1 MRAKKEKN
9 SWLPILITANGVLS
23 FVIQPNAVSANETSL
38 YMGNQIQV
46 CTNPNIALS
55 QFRLQKTYTCNQ
67 YQPDIVNQKNDEL
80 DPQRY
85 FREILPKEKKIP
97 KKILLKKTKVLGHS
111 VGPIDQFN
119 LKSRLKNA
127 SILDV
132 VTEEIDLVKTIKY
145 TELFWNYNCINTE
158 AKKRRDS
165 ESQFGE
171 LESINALQLCQNP
184 VNRFIHEDSQ
194 PNKNNQIIVSYSP
207 NSFPYLLSQTTESP
221 PQTPTESPVQN
232 EENPNPTSDNSQIE
246 NSQTVD
252 PPPVEGEAAN
262 IDSNPSPAEIEKN
275 LNTTKSKRTKKIEKL
290 LKVLKLNQQQQSVNS
305 SSDKD
310 VKNSVDTDDR
320 DAELGVV
327 RVLERPLEQLPIP
340 EEPVA
345 KFKPVG
351 SLLARF
357 GYFQTS
363 NIFSAEVDP
372 QSDGLFYSGLTL
384 SSIPFRIG
392 GQTYLRGSIDGNIFR
407 YMDQTDFNYNQ
418 LRFNL
423 GIFQRLNPK
432 MYAEIGWRNQQLFYA
447 RDSDRY
453 NIGSGEKFLNENAFR
468 LSLGRRDPL
477 SKKLMLDSFYELRVS
492 LTDIPRKRNR
502 VINYLSIFLNYYLQK
517 PLQVGLGYQFNYS
530 DFTERIRE
538 DNYHRF
544 LASLNYKMSD
554 YSNLSLQTGISLG
567 SSTQDNID
575 FDGWFFSVNYNLEL
589 GKF

>member
-1 MRAKKEKN
+1 MRTKKEKN

-38 YMGNQIQV
+38 YIGNQIQV

-67 YQPDIVNQKNDEL
+67 YQPDIVNRENYVL
-80 DPQRY
+80 DRQRY
-85 FREILPKEKKIP
+85 SRKILPKEKKNP
-97 KKILLKKTKVLGHS
+97 KKILPKSIKFLAHS
-111 VGPIDQFN
+111 AGPIDQFN
-119 LKSRLKNA
+119 LKSQLKNA
-127 SILDV
+127 SILDA
-132 VTEEIDLVKTIKY
+132 VTEEIDLEQKIKN
-145 TELFWNYNCINTE
+145 TKFSLICDRINTE
-158 AKKRRDS
+158 IEKKSDS
-165 ESQFGE
+165 ESQFGK
-171 LESINALQLCQNP
+171 LESINALQFCQNP
-184 VNRFIHEDSQ
+184 VNRFIREDSQ

-207 NSFPYLLSQTTESP
+207 TSFPYLLSQTTESP
-221 PQTPTESPVQN
+221 PQTPTESAVQN
-232 EENPNPTSDNSQIE
+232 EESPNPTPENSQIL
-246 NSQTVD
+246 D

-262 IDSNPSPAEIEKN
+262 IDSNPSPAQVEKN
-275 LNTTKSKRTKKIEKL
+275 LSTKKSKRTKKIERL
-290 LKVLKLNQQQQSVNS
+290 LKVLKLNQQQQSVSS

-310 VKNSVDTDDR
+310 VKNGVNTDDNS
-320 DAELGVV
+320 DTELGVV

-351 SLLARF
+351 YLLARF

-407 YMDQTDFNYNQ
+407 YMDQVDFNYNQ

-575 FDGWFFSVNYNLEL
+575 FDGWFFSINYNLDL
-589 GKF
+589 GRF

>member
-1 MRAKKEKN
+1 MRTKKEKN

-46 CTNPNIALS
+46 CTNTNIALS

-67 YQPDIVNQKNDEL
+67 YQPDIVNQKNYVL

-85 FREILPKEKKIP
+85 SRKILREEKKIP
-97 KKILLKKTKVLGHS
+97 KKIPLKKTKFLAHS
-111 VGPIDQFN
+111 VAPIDQFN
-119 LKSRLKNA
+119 LKHRLGNA
-127 SILDV
+127 SILDA
-132 VTEEIDLVKTIKY
+132 VTENIYFKQKIKD
-145 TELFWNYNCINTE
+145 TEVSLDYNCINTE
-158 AKKRRDS
+158 IQKKSNS
-165 ESQFGE
+165 ESQFGK
-171 LESINALQLCQNP
+171 LESINALQFCQNS
-184 VNRFIHEDSQ
+184 VNRFIYEDSQ
-194 PNKNNQIIVSYSP
+194 PNKNNQIIVNYSP
-207 NSFPYLLSQTTESP
+207 TSSPYLLSQTTESP

-232 EENPNPTSDNSQIE
+232 EENPNPTSENSQIE
-246 NSQTVD
+246 NSQILD

-275 LNTTKSKRTKKIEKL
+275 LDTTKSKRTKKIERL
-290 LKVLKLNQQQQSVNS
+290 LKALKLNQQQQSVNS

-310 VKNSVDTDDR
+310 VKNAVDTDDS

-340 EEPVA
+340 KQPVA

-351 SLLARF
+351 FLLARF

-423 GIFQRLNPK
+423 GIFQRLSPK

-492 LTDIPRKRNR
+492 LTDIPRKRDR

-575 FDGWFFSVNYNLEL
+575 FDGWFFSINYNLEL

>member
-46 CTNPNIALS
+46 CTNPNITLS

-67 YQPDIVNQKNDEL
+67 YQSDIINHKNNAL

-85 FREILPKEKKIP
+85 PREILPKEKKKP
-97 KKILLKKTKVLGHS
+97 EKILLKETKSLAHS

-127 SILDV
+127 SILDA
-132 VTEEIDLVKTIKY
+132 VTEEIDLVKKTKD
-145 TELFWNYNCINTE
+145 TELSRNHNCINTGT
-158 AKKRRDS
+158 KKRPDS
-165 ESQFGE
+165 ESQFGG
-171 LESINALQLCQNP
+171 LENINALQLCQNT

-207 NSFPYLLSQTTESP
+207 NSFPYLLSQTAESP

-246 NSQTVD
+246 NSQMVD

-262 IDSNPSPAEIEKN
+262 IDNNPSPAEIEKN
-275 LNTTKSKRTKKIEKL
+275 LNTTKSKRTKKIERL

-310 VKNSVDTDDR
+310 VKNSADTDDS

-554 YSNLSLQTGISLG
+554 YSNFSLQTGISLG